1 MLLLFPLSLYD
12 KCFWHLHLKMKDR
25 LEEFRTSVKEDELLE
40 FEENLAYDNPVYQET
55 ENHEMD
61 KFFQEVAGLSVSLKS
76 LTDLAELIE
85 KKQELILCSTTD
97 TDIYEGK
104 KELSKLKNT
113 LISDAKTIQA
123 QLSKI
128 KTSLA
133 EDSKNWMAEYRI
145 RQSQFN
151 ALTNRYQGVM
161 TQHYINETKYVGML
175 KEQVMRQAELAGLD
189 LQEDDINQLISSP
202 MAPQI
207 VGKDLEILK
216 AKQHYAMAQQRHKQ
230 LMDLEVQITELHL
243 IFLQLEMLVSEQQDI
258 INNIEFNVIHTQEY
272 ISQSNEEVKKAIKYQ
287 KQSRVAAAASAFLG
301 LCACCTCCLACLPGA
316 AK

>member
-1 MLLLFPLSLYD
+1 MLLLFPLSLHD
-12 KCFWHLHLKMKDR
+12 RCFWHLYLKMKDR
-25 LEEFRTSVKEDELLE
+25 LEEFRTRVKEDELLD
-40 FEENLAYDNPVYQET
+40 FEENLVFDNPVYQEI

-61 KFFQEVAGLSVSLKS
+61 KFFQEVSGLSVSLKG
-76 LTDLAELIE
+76 LTDLARLIE
-85 KKQELILCSTTD
+85 KKQGDVLCSTTE

-104 KELSKLKNT
+104 KELSKMKT
-113 LISDAKTIQA
+113 TFISDATAIQS
-123 QLSKI
+123 QLSKM
-128 KTSLA
+128 KAALA

-145 RQSQFN
+145 RQSQFS
-151 ALTNRYQGVM
+151 ALANRYQGVM

-175 KEQVMRQAELAGLD
+175 KEQIMRQAELAGLD
-189 LQEDDINQLISSP
+189 LQEDDINQLIGSQ

-216 AKQHYAMAQQRHKQ
+216 AKQHLAMAQQRHKQ

-243 IFLQLEMLVSEQQDI
+243 IFMQLEMLVSEQQDI

-287 KQSRVAAAASAFLG
+287 KQSRVAAAVSALLG
-301 LCACCTCCLACLPGA
+301 LCACCTCLACLPGVS
-316 AK
+316 K